1 MDQNIKQTNKTKR
14 GKQIMDKYKGR
25 KVDITVSH
33 MQMINNLNNAKR
45 KSDKLILFSLIYFSQ
60 IFADKDG
67 VFSATYNSLAYR
79 VGVSSDGAVRAIG
92 NLISIGYLES
102 IQRNKRI
109 IGDHFCD
116 KAPNK
121 YRLLIDMSNN
131 PDDVIYSFEFS
142 NNIYIH
148 FINCYTTCYKQLKF
162 DNVPR
167 WIRDAINKHRKNSK
181 TISNKE
187 L

>member
-1 MDQNIKQTNKTKR
+1 
-14 GKQIMDKYKGR
+14 MDKYKGR
-25 KVDITVSH
+25 KVNITVNH
-33 MQMINNLNNAKR
+33 IKMINNLNNAKR

-67 VFSATYNSLAYR
+67 IFGATYNSLAYR
-79 VGVSSDGAVRAIG
+79 VGVSSDSAVRAVD
-92 NLISIGYLES
+92 NLISIGYLEAV
-102 IQRNKRI
+102 QRNKRI

-131 PDDVIYSFEFS
+131 PDDIIYSFEFS

-148 FINCYTTCYKQLKF
+148 FINCYTICYKQLKF
-162 DNVPR
+162 NNVPR
-167 WIRDAINKHRKNSK
+167 WIRDAINKHRKNSSSILN
-181 TISNKE
+181 TD
-187 L
+187 